1 VAARGND
8 DREAEEDQER
18 APAAAGLL
26 GLC

>member
-1 VAARGND
+1 LKAD